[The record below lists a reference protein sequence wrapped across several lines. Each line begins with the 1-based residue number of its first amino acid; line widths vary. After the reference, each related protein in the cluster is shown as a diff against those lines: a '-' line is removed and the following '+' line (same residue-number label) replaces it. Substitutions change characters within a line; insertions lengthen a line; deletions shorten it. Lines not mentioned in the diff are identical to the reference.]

1 MKTLQKT
8 KQFLNKN
15 QGNIALGLTLM
26 LIGTDASAWATPAS
40 GTFFF
45 KAYDMVINDFLK
57 GAPGYIAGGSLLVG
71 GIITGAQGDYRHAI
85 PMGVGGGLLAS
96 ADTIIT
102 SVGITIGLI

>member
-40 GTFFF
+40 GSFFF
-45 KAYDMVINDFLK
+45 DAYDMVVNDFLK
-57 GAPGYIAGGSLLVG
+57 GAPGYIAGGALIVG
-71 GIITGAQGDYRHAI
+71 GVVTGAKANYSVAI
-85 PMGVGGGLLAS
+85 PMAVGGGALAS
-96 ADTIIT
+96 ADTIIA